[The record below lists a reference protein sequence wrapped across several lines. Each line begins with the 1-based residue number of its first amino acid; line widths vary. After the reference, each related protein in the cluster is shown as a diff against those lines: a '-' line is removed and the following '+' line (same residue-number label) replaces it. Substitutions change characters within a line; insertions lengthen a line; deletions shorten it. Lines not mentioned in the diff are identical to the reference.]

1 VHDAADSAPGSTAS
15 AAPAGASLPLEGLRV
30 IEIGQ
35 AVCAPL
41 CARHLCD
48 LGAEV
53 IKVERPGVG
62 DLARGYDSVVW
73 GTSAYFTWANYGKKS
88 VVLDLASA
96 GGVDALLDL
105 VETADVIVHNLGP
118 GAMDR
123 LGLSAEALMARN
135 PRLIACEISGY
146 GAAGPYKEKKAF
158 DMLVQG
164 EVGLISLTGTQET
177 PSKVGISVVDM
188 CAAVYAL
195 SSIQA
200 ALLLRARTG
209 AGSAL
214 EISLLDSIGEWMMA
228 PAYHQLYAGRA
239 PKREGARHNMM
250 VPYGLYKTGPQTA
263 VNFAVQTA
271 AQWQNLCERVL
282 EAPELV
288 NDSRFAGNADR
299 LRNRVTLEP
308 MIEGLLMKIGHDE
321 VISRLEASQIPVAR
335 VNDLA
340 GFVDHPQLSARN
352 RWFEIDVDGNATRA
366 LRPPFNLSDEAPR
379 DKRVPGLGEHTNEIL
394 GQLPKRSQAG
404 RLAALP
410 PAGCRPRP
418 PPPSR
423 LLIRAGAAWD
433 NGRHGPGTGVA

>member
-1 VHDAADSAPGSTAS
+1 MNSHNDPSYRSTPAS
-15 AAPAGASLPLEGLRV
+15 AGSLLPLEGLRV

-53 IKVERPGVG
+53 IKIERPGVG

-88 VVLDLASA
+88 VELDLASTDGIA
-96 GGVDALLDL
+96 ALLDL
-105 VETADVIVHNLGP
+105 VDTADVIIHNLGP
-118 GAMDR
+118 GAMGR
-123 LGLSAEALMARN
+123 LGLSAEVLMARN
-135 PRLIACEISGY
+135 PKLIDCAISGY
-146 GAAGPYKEKKAF
+146 GSEGPYKDKKAF

-209 AGSAL
+209 EGSAL
-214 EISLLDSIGEWMMA
+214 EISMLDCIGEWMMA

-239 PKREGARHNMM
+239 PQREGARHNMM
-250 VPYGLYKTGPQTA
+250 VPYGIYKTGPETA

-271 AQWQNLCERVL
+271 GQWANLCERVL
-282 EAPELV
+282 ESPELV
-288 NDSRFAGNADR
+288 KDSRFAGNADR
-299 LRNRVTLEP
+299 LKNRDILEP
-308 MIEGLLMKIGHDE
+308 MIEERLARIGHDE
-321 VISRLEASQIPVAR
+321 VIRRLEACQVPVAV

-340 GFVDHPQLSARN
+340 GFVDHAQLAARN
-352 RWFEIDVDGNATRA
+352 RWFEIDVNGQPAKA
-366 LRPPFNLSDEAPR
+366 LQPPFNLTGTPR
-379 DKRVPGLGEHTNEIL
+379 EKSVPRLGEHTHEIL
-394 GQLPKRSQAG
+394 DQLPTRSG
-404 RLAALP
+404 AL
-410 PAGCRPRP
+410 
-418 PPPSR
+418 
-423 LLIRAGAAWD
+423 
-433 NGRHGPGTGVA
+433 